1 MEAAAGLA
9 RPLPRFAMIRAR
21 REDTRV
27 ISLRTKALIGI
38 ALIAF
43 LAGI

>member
-1 MEAAAGLA
+1 
-9 RPLPRFAMIRAR
+9 MIRAR
-21 REDTRV
+21 REDTPV

-43 LAGI
+43 LASI